1 MNIDTFVIRV
11 DASERIGLGH
21 LNRCLLIANFIKKK
35 GFFVVFITEQPLSQ
49 SIIKSK
55 NFQCLKINK
64 EDNIERLDFTK
75 LYKSFVVIADVNTG
89 AIFENTQDYFNYLDN
104 LRRGAKL
111 LITLE
116 DLVDYPYCS
125 DVAIVPYCGA
135 VNLKLKSDCNTKYL
149 LGTDYFALRS
159 VFDNN
164 NFIVHKSAKKI
175 LITMGGG
182 DPEQI
187 TQKVL
192 KSIRQIETPCDITVV
207 LGKASKTSIKDINK
221 IMCNY
226 KSIVTVL
233 CDVESMSK
241 LMLDC
246 DVAITNS
253 GLTKYELSALGVPS
267 IIISN
272 NKQQAFYSEDFSN
285 YGSSI
290 HLGDISVVSEKYIR
304 ENCVNLMQNYKL
316 RLNMSEKGKRL
327 VDSNGLNR
335 IWKAIFN

>member
-21 LNRCLLIANFIKKK
+21 LGRCLLFADFIKKK

-49 SIIKSK
+49 NIIKSK

-64 EDNIERLDFTK
+64 EDNIERPDFAK
-75 LYKSFVVIADVNTG
+75 RYKSFVMIADVNTD
-89 AIFENTQDYFNYLDN
+89 AIFKNKQDYFNYLDN
-104 LRRGAKL
+104 LRKGAKL

-135 VNLKLKSDCNTKYL
+135 TNLKLKSNCSTKYL
-149 LGTDYFALRS
+149 LGTDYFALRGE
-159 VFDNN
+159 FNNN
-164 NFIVHKSAKKI
+164 NFIVQKSAKKI

-192 KSIRQIETPCDITVV
+192 KSIRQLETSCDVTVV
-207 LGKASKTSIKDINK
+207 LGKASKISIKDINK

-226 KSIVTVL
+226 KTIVTVL
-233 CDVESMSK
+233 CDVESMST
-241 LMLDC
+241 LMLNC
-246 DVAITNS
+246 DIAITNS
-253 GLTKYELSALGVPS
+253 GLTKYELTALGVPS

-272 NKQQAFYSEDFSN
+272 NKQQAVYSEDFSS

-290 HLGDISVVSEKYIR
+290 HLGDISIVSEKNIR
-304 ENCVNLMQNYKL
+304 ESCVNLMRNYKL

-327 VDSNGLNR
+327 VDGNGLNK
-335 IWKAIFN
+335 IWKAIFG

>member
-1 MNIDTFVIRV
+1 
-11 DASERIGLGH
+11 
-21 LNRCLLIANFIKKK
+21 
-35 GFFVVFITEQPLSQ
+35 
-49 SIIKSK
+49 
-55 NFQCLKINK
+55 
-64 EDNIERLDFTK
+64 
-75 LYKSFVVIADVNTG
+75 
-89 AIFENTQDYFNYLDN
+89 
-104 LRRGAKL
+104 
-111 LITLE
+111 
-116 DLVDYPYCS
+116 
-125 DVAIVPYCGA
+125 
-135 VNLKLKSDCNTKYL
+135 
-149 LGTDYFALRS
+149 
-159 VFDNN
+159 
-164 NFIVHKSAKKI
+164 
-175 LITMGGG
+175 MGGG

-272 NKQQAFYSEDFSN
+272 NKQQAFYSEDFSS

-304 ENCVNLMQNYKL
+304 ESCVNLMQDYKH
-316 RLNMSEKGKRL
+316 RLDMSIKGKTL
-327 VDSNGLNR
+327 VDNNGLNR
-335 IWKAIFN
+335 IWQDAFS